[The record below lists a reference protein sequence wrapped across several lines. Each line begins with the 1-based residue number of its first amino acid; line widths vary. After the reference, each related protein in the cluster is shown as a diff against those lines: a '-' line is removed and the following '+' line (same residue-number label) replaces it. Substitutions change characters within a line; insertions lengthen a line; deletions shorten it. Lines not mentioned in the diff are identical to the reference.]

1 MKKLS
6 IAIVVYIFINKCFY
20 RKFLNQKKSNLYGST
35 LIGQGGKTVWV
46 KIKEWEE
53 KNEEKTIYF
62 INDILYDAVWSC

>member
-1 MKKLS
+1 MKPRQNALTQKSRLCYNLSKETSMKKLS

-46 KIKEWEE
+46 KIKE
-53 KNEEKTIYF
+53 
-62 INDILYDAVWSC
+62 